1 MSKSVKI
8 TGINY
13 EIDEATY
20 KYVTKKVG
28 RLNRYLTSH
37 ARKSVFAEVKLEQ
50 VNHDHG
56 NKYEVEIIMKIPGE
70 TITASDSTSNM
81 LAAFDIVQTKIISQL
96 RSYKQ
101 TKIKHIANRGIMGRF
116 KRSFKREL

>member
-1 MSKSVKI
+1 MATSIKI

-13 EIDEATY
+13 EIDEAIR

-28 RLNRYLTSH
+28 HLTRYLTSH
-37 ARKSVFAEVKLEQ
+37 SRKSVFIEVKLEQ

-70 TITASDSTSNM
+70 VINASDSTSNM

-101 TKIKHIANRGIMGRF
+101 AKIKHIGNRGIMGRF